1 MNRKLA
7 HGIGAAFVMA
17 LLAAV
22 LSVGASAS
30 ETMQKVMYLDENG
43 VEKTTTATV
52 VESLPDDAED
62 QNVTWTDGWYVVA
75 DEVTIRGNVTVEGNV
90 NLILSL
96 RSYLG
101 IEGSVF
107 DGSVDGQQG
116 HLNIY
121 AQHISGE
128 NAYHGWE
135 ASAIGHLEL
144 TGNEESS
151 CIYVNTG
158 LYGGCIDGKI
168 SAASLHVHHG
178 FLNAN
183 RPFSS
188 IYPGTFAISGGYAAV
203 NLECSKAT
211 ISGGTV
217 EGKISSG
224 EVEITGGTINSSEYE
239 PYVIESTGDIKIF
252 GGEINGGVCAND
264 NGKVTIIG
272 GIICPSESG
281 GDEIVSGGD
290 ITISGGEIN
299 GKVRSMDS
307 LVVEGGTI
315 KTDEWSRAILG
326 ARDVTITGGTI
337 VGEVH
342 SEGTITIDGEDA
354 EVQGGV
360 SAGNTVNL
368 KAGKIGEVLFYS
380 DVYHLVVNIVGGT
393 VTGDVTG
400 SEIYVGD
407 KENGTLPMV
416 RGNISVRGEEVDFVS
431 IAFGV
436 GVYSGTVVGSIN
448 TPRFF
453 MEGGEVRGNVQV
465 ESYGGWM
472 DDGTCSSLTLQGR
485 ATFNINGGTIQRL
498 YTSSSVAVN
507 AGSIGTLTGG
517 GDHAVVYDNTAGKA
531 LPEDFVPKQ
540 MLYLSYD
547 KVNEAVTGFADGN
560 LSFPEDFSITA
571 PSEWEDQAQM
581 EVTILPGATVTVP
594 WMFYKGTLL
603 VEGEFLGRDADGPV
617 VYGTTP
623 YYAINADAETVS
635 GVSATGAIVRDGVT
649 FAQPDALVTLTPKE
663 SGAVRWAVEPA
674 TLTVQNNKFYMPD
687 EVVDIK
693 ASKLPLEDTPKLG
706 IDSKGENLTGLTV
719 GAYYSISD
727 AIFRPSKTTLPIRPE
742 WYGTTVTIIKLGDGF
757 ATADSFAQSLAIPA
771 KSSGG
776 GTVTPTPTPGG
787 DDSGWEQVEEEITEA
802 KPGATVT
809 VEDPDIPG
817 EVLEALAGED
827 VTLRVEV
834 NSSLSW
840 EIKGE
845 NLKIS
850 ASYSDLDLAVT
861 WKSQGIPA
869 HLLSPLLGRETVQ
882 FSVKHDG
889 EFGFPAALVTDL
901 GRANAG
907 RWANLY
913 HYNEKD
919 GAMEFEA
926 AVQIGAEGKARLP
939 MSHASQHAVVI
950 HEKSH
955 QLPFTDIPNSWYTEA
970 VRYVYTHNM
979 MAGTS
984 GTTFVPTK
992 SLTRAE
998 VAQVLYNIEDQPEVN
1013 GTTSFADSAAHWA
1026 KTPIAWAEQIG
1037 VVDGYEDGTFR
1048 PDQPVTREEFAQ
1060 MLYDYAAYKGYDLT
1074 AEGDLSA
1081 FPDGD
1086 QVQKWALP
1094 AMTWAN
1100 GNALIN
1106 GHDDGTL
1113 EPGGTTTRAQAA
1125 SILMRFDQK
1134 LVEE

>member
-1 MNRKLA
+1 MKRKLA

-22 LSVGASAS
+22 FSMGASAR
-30 ETMQKVMYLDENG
+30 TMENVMYLDENG
-43 VEKTTTATV
+43 VVKYAESATV
-52 VESLPDDAED
+52 VESVWDDGGD
-62 QNVTWTDGWYVVA
+62 PNVTWTDGWYVVA
-75 DEVTIRGNVTVEGNV
+75 DDVTIPGNVTVEGNV
-90 NLILSL
+90 NLILKGFRDPEKEIVIETTSL
-96 RSYLG
+96 S
-101 IEGSVF
+101 IEGNITG
-107 DGSVDGQQG
+107 DGTLAIYGQGEGDGPGGWQTWSLGELRCNTGIYVDTTIYGGVVGGPFGIYPRPTLTVDGGYFNIGDQD
-116 HLNIY
+116 LN
-121 AQHISGE
+121 QDLLCDVFTIS
-128 NAYHGWE
+128 
-135 ASAIGHLEL
+135 S
-144 TGNEESS
+144 
-151 CIYVNTG
+151 
-158 LYGGCIDGKI
+158 
-168 SAASLHVHHG
+168 
-178 FLNAN
+178 
-183 RPFSS
+183 
-188 IYPGTFAISGGYAAV
+188 GYAAG
-203 NLECSKAT
+203 NLQCSKAT
-211 ISGGTV
+211 ISGGTFK
-217 EGKISSG
+217 GKISSG

-239 PYVIESTGDIKIF
+239 PYVIECSGDIKIS
-252 GGEINGGVCAND
+252 GGEVNGHVHSSGKIEINSENGKPEINGRV
-264 NGKVTIIG
+264 
-272 GIICPSESG
+272 ES
-281 GDEIVSGGD
+281 DGD
-290 ITISGGEIN
+290 IAISGGQVN
-299 GKVRSMDS
+299 GSVYANYDS
-307 LVVEGGTI
+307 YGIGTATIAGGTV
-315 KTDEWSRAILG
+315 TDSVNG
-326 ARDVTITGGTI
+326 TMVDVTDAKLGSAYASKTLNIRGKT
-337 VGEVH
+337 V
-342 SEGTITIDGEDA
+342 IDGD
-354 EVQGGV
+354 V
-360 SAGNTVNL
+360 SAGGTVNMYS
-368 KAGKIGEVLFYS
+368 GTIGG
-380 DVYHLVVNIVGGT
+380 VYMLATDMGSLTVNIVGGT
-393 VTGDVTG
+393 VTGEVNG

-407 KENGTLPMV
+407 KENGTSSV
-416 RGNISVRGEEVDFVS
+416 VQGGISVIVRDELGGSVTVR
-431 IAFGV
+431 
-436 GVYSGTVVGSIN
+436 SGTVVGQIN
-448 TPRFF
+448 TPYFI

-465 ESYGGWM
+465 EGYGGWM
-472 DDGTCSSLTLQGR
+472 DDGTCASLTLQGSN
-485 ATFNINGGTIQRL
+485 TFSVNKGTIQQL
-498 YTSSSVAVN
+498 YTSGRVVVN
-507 AGSIGTLTGG
+507 EGATINNLIGG
-517 GDHAVVYDNTAGKA
+517 GGHAVVCDNTAGEA
-531 LPEDFVPKQ
+531 LPENFVPKQ
-540 MLYLSYD
+540 MLYLSFD
-547 KVNEAVTGFADGN
+547 KVNKRVTGFADGN

-571 PSEWEDQAQM
+571 PSEWGDQAQM

-635 GVSATGAIVRDGVT
+635 GVSVTGAIVRDGVT

-663 SGAVRWAVEPA
+663 SGSVRWAVEPA

-757 ATADSFAQSLAIPA
+757 ATADSFAQSLSIPA
-771 KSSGG
+771 KRSGG
-776 GTVTPTPTPGG
+776 GTVTPAPTPGG
-787 DDSGWEQVEEEITEA
+787 DDSSWEQVEEEIADA

-817 EVLEALAGED
+817 EILEALAGED

-845 NLKIS
+845 DLKIS

-926 AVQIGAEGKARLP
+926 AVQISAEGKARLP
-939 MSHASQHAVVI
+939 MSHASQYAVVI

-955 QLPFTDIPNSWYTEA
+955 QLPFTDLGEDQWYESA
-970 VRYVYTHNM
+970 VRYAYTHGIM
-979 MAGTS
+979 QGTS
-984 GTTFVPTK
+984 GTNFLPTK

-1026 KTPIAWAEQIG
+1026 KTPIAWAESTS

-1048 PDQPVTREEFAQ
+1048 PDEPVTRQEFAQ
-1060 MLYDYAAYKGYDLT
+1060 MLYNYAAYKGYDLT
-1074 AEGDLSA
+1074 AEGDLTA

-1086 QVQKWALP
+1086 QVQEWALP
-1094 AMTWAN
+1094 AMRWAN

>member
-1 MNRKLA
+1 MNRKRA

-22 LSVGASAS
+22 FSMGASAS
-30 ETMQKVMYLDENG
+30 GTMQKVMYLDENG
-43 VEKTTTATV
+43 DKQYAESATV
-52 VESLPDDAED
+52 VESVWDDWGD
-62 QNVTWTDGWYVVA
+62 PNVTWTDGWYVVA
-75 DEVTIRGNVTVEGNV
+75 DDVTIPGNVTVKGNV
-90 NLILSL
+90 HLILQGRPASKNEEGIDKSL
-96 RSYLG
+96 LEIQGSILGDGHLYVYGQGEGDGPGGWQTWSLGELRCNTGIYLDTTIYGGVVGGPFG
-101 IEGSVF
+101 IYPRPTLT
-107 DGSVDGQQG
+107 VDGGYFNIGDQD
-116 HLNIY
+116 LN
-121 AQHISGE
+121 QDLLCDVFTIS
-128 NAYHGWE
+128 
-135 ASAIGHLEL
+135 S
-144 TGNEESS
+144 
-151 CIYVNTG
+151 
-158 LYGGCIDGKI
+158 
-168 SAASLHVHHG
+168 
-178 FLNAN
+178 
-183 RPFSS
+183 
-188 IYPGTFAISGGYAAV
+188 GYAAG
-203 NLECSKAT
+203 NLQCSKAT
-211 ISGGTV
+211 VSGGTV

-239 PYVIESTGDIKIF
+239 PYVIECSGDIKIS
-252 GGEINGGVCAND
+252 GGEVNGHVHSSGKIEINSENGKPEINGRV
-264 NGKVTIIG
+264 
-272 GIICPSESG
+272 ES
-281 GDEIVSGGD
+281 DGD
-290 ITISGGEIN
+290 IAISGGQVN
-299 GKVRSMDS
+299 GSVYANYDS
-307 LVVEGGTI
+307 YGIGT
-315 KTDEWSRAILG
+315 A
-326 ARDVTITGGTI
+326 TITGGT
-337 VGEVH
+337 VTDSVNGTMVDVTDATLGSAYA
-342 SEGTITIDGEDA
+342 SETLNIRGNTVIFDA
-354 EVQGGV
+354 V
-360 SAGNTVNL
+360 SAGSTVNMYS
-368 KAGKIGEVLFYS
+368 GTIGGVYMLAS
-380 DVYHLVVNIVGGT
+380 DMGSLTVNITGGT
-393 VTGDVTG
+393 VTGDVNG
-400 SEIYVGD
+400 SVIYVGD
-407 KENGTLPMV
+407 QDGKTEPV
-416 RGNISVRGEEVDFVS
+416 IRGSIPNTRGSSEHSVT
-431 IAFGV
+431 
-436 GVYSGTVVGSIN
+436 VYSGTIEGDID
-448 TPRFF
+448 TPFF
-453 MEGGEVRGNVQV
+453 TMEGGKVQGNVPV
-465 ESYGGWM
+465 GGFGGWM
-472 DDGTCSSLTLQGR
+472 DAGTCASLTLQHSYI
-485 ATFNINGGTIQRL
+485 INGGTIQQL
-498 YTSSSVAVN
+498 YTSGSVVVN
-507 AGSIGTLTGG
+507 AGTIGTFTGG
-517 GDHAVVYDNTAGKA
+517 GGHAVVYDNTAGEA
-531 LPEDFVPKQ
+531 LPENFVPNQ
-540 MLYLSYD
+540 MLYLSFD
-547 KVNEAVTGFADGN
+547 KANETVTGFADGVVN
-560 LSFPEDFSITA
+560 LPEDFSITA
-571 PSEWEDQAQM
+571 PSEWGDQAQM

-603 VEGEFLGRDADGPV
+603 VEGEFLGRDGDRPV

-635 GVSATGAIVRDGVT
+635 GVSAAGAIVRDGVT
-649 FAQPDALVTLTPKE
+649 FAQPDTLVTLTPKE

-674 TLTVQNNKFYMPD
+674 SLTVQNNKFYMPD

-776 GTVTPTPTPGG
+776 GTVTPAPTPGG
-787 DDSGWEQVEEEITEA
+787 DDSSWEQVEEEIADA

-817 EVLEALAGED
+817 EVLEALAGEN
-827 VTLRVEV
+827 VTLRVKV

-845 NLKIS
+845 DLKIS

-861 WKSQGIPA
+861 WKSQGIPVA
-869 HLLSPLLGRETVQ
+869 LLSPLLGRETVQ

-919 GAMEFEA
+919 GTMEFEA
-926 AVQIGAEGKARLP
+926 AVQISAEGKARLP
-939 MSHASQHAVVI
+939 MSHASQYAVVI

-955 QLPFTDIPNSWYTEA
+955 QLPFTDLGEDQWYESA
-970 VRYVYTHNM
+970 VRYAYTHGIM
-979 MAGTS
+979 QGTS
-984 GTTFVPTK
+984 GTNFLPTK

-1026 KTPIAWAEQIG
+1026 KTPIAWAEQTG

-1048 PDQPVTREEFAQ
+1048 PDESVTRQEFAQ
-1060 MLYDYAAYKGYDLT
+1060 MLYNYAAYKGYDLT
-1074 AEGDLSA
+1074 AEGDLTA

-1086 QVQKWALP
+1086 QVQEWALP
-1094 AMTWAN
+1094 AMRWAN

>member
-7 HGIGAAFVMA
+7 HGIGVAFVMA

-22 LSVGASAS
+22 LSMGASAA
-30 ETMQKVMYLDENG
+30 ETMQNVMYLDENG
-43 VEKTTTATV
+43 KEQTTTATV
-52 VESLPDDAED
+52 VESLPGDVEG
-62 QNVTWTDGWYVVA
+62 QNVTWTGGWYVVPA
-75 DEVTIRGNVTVEGNV
+75 DETVSIYENVTVEGTV
-90 NLILSL
+90 NLILEPRSKLEINGDIIGNETASL
-96 RSYLG
+96 KVYSQINPNSDKWQDWLPTAVGSLYCYNSINLG
-101 IEGSVF
+101 SLSLVG
-107 DGSVDGQQG
+107 GCVDGNEFWFTDLTVNG
-116 HLNIY
+116 GYLNGMGQVHDIVCNNSFD
-121 AQHISGE
+121 IS
-128 NAYHGWE
+128 
-135 ASAIGHLEL
+135 S
-144 TGNEESS
+144 
-151 CIYVNTG
+151 
-158 LYGGCIDGKI
+158 
-168 SAASLHVHHG
+168 
-178 FLNAN
+178 
-183 RPFSS
+183 
-188 IYPGTFAISGGYAAV
+188 GYAAG
-203 NLECSKAT
+203 NLQCGKAT
-211 ISGGTV
+211 VSGGTV
-217 EGKISSG
+217 EGKITSG
-224 EVEITGGTINSSEYE
+224 EETEINGGTVISSDYGSD
-239 PYVIESTGDIKIF
+239 VVESTGDIAIS
-252 GGEINGGVCAND
+252 GGEINGGVFSSS
-264 NGKVTIIG
+264 G
-272 GIICPSESG
+272 GIS
-281 GDEIVSGGD
+281 
-290 ITISGGEIN
+290 
-299 GKVRSMDS
+299 VRD
-307 LVVEGGTI
+307 GTI
-315 KTDEWSRAILG
+315 DAGGWYRAILG

-342 SEGTITIDGEDA
+342 SEGTITVDGEDA

-368 KAGKIGEVLFYS
+368 KAGKIGEVLFYA
-380 DVYHLVVNIVGGT
+380 DVGHLVVNIMGGT
-393 VTGDVTG
+393 VTGDVNG

-407 KENGTLPMV
+407 KESGTSPV
-416 RGNISVRGEEVDFVS
+416 IKGNISVIVRDELGGSVTVR
-431 IAFGV
+431 
-436 GVYSGTVVGSIN
+436 SGTVVGQIN
-448 TPRFF
+448 TPFF
-453 MEGGEVRGNVQV
+453 IMEGGEVRGHVQV
-465 ESYGGWM
+465 EGYGGWM
-472 DDGTCSSLTLQGR
+472 DDGTCASLTLQQSYI
-485 ATFNINGGTIQRL
+485 INGGTIQQL
-498 YTSSSVAVN
+498 YTSGSVVVN
-507 AGSIGTLTGG
+507 AGTIGTFTGG
-517 GDHAVVYDNTAGKA
+517 GGHAVVYDNTAGEA
-531 LPEDFVPKQ
+531 LPENFVPNQ
-540 MLYLSYD
+540 MLYLSFD
-547 KVNEAVTGFADGN
+547 KANETVTGFADGN

-603 VEGEFLGRDADGPV
+603 VEGEFLGRDGDRPV

-635 GVSATGAIVRDGVT
+635 GVSAAGAIVRDGVT

-674 TLTVQNNKFYMPD
+674 SLTVQNNKFYMPD

-926 AVQIGAEGKARLP
+926 AVQISAEGKARLP
-939 MSHASQHAVVI
+939 MSHASQYAVVI

-955 QLPFTDIPNSWYTEA
+955 QLPFADIPNSWYTES

-1026 KTPIAWAEQIG
+1026 KTPIAWAESTG

-1048 PDQPVTREEFAQ
+1048 PENAVTRQEFAQ
-1060 MLYDYAAYKGYDLT
+1060 MMYNYAKYKGYDLT
-1074 AEGDLSA
+1074 AQGDLA
-1081 FPDGD
+1081 QFPNGD
-1086 QVQKWALP
+1086 SVQEWAVP

-1113 EPGGTTTRAQAA
+1113 EPGGSTTRAQAA
-1125 SILMRFDQK
+1125 SILMRFDQN
-1134 LVEE
+1134 LVRN

>member
-1 MNRKLA
+1 MKRKLA
-7 HGIGAAFVMA
+7 HVFGAAFVMA

-22 LSVGASAS
+22 FSMGASAS

-52 VESLPDDAED
+52 VESLPGDVED
-62 QNVTWTDGWYVVA
+62 QNVTWTGGWYVVPA
-75 DEVTIRGNVTVEGNV
+75 DKTVSIYGNITMENDVY
-90 NLILSL
+90 LILEGRPASEFEEGIDKSL
-96 RSYLG
+96 LEIQGSILG
-101 IEGSVF
+101 DGHLYVYGQGEGDSPGGLQTGALGELRCNTGIYVDTTIYGGVVGGPF
-107 DGSVDGQQG
+107 GIYPRPTLTVDGGYFNIGDQD
-116 HLNIY
+116 LN
-121 AQHISGE
+121 QDLLCDVFTIS
-128 NAYHGWE
+128 
-135 ASAIGHLEL
+135 S
-144 TGNEESS
+144 
-151 CIYVNTG
+151 
-158 LYGGCIDGKI
+158 
-168 SAASLHVHHG
+168 
-178 FLNAN
+178 
-183 RPFSS
+183 
-188 IYPGTFAISGGYAAV
+188 GYAAG
-203 NLECSKAT
+203 NLQCSKAT
-211 ISGGTV
+211 VSGGTV

-224 EVEITGGTINSSEYE
+224 EVEITGGTVNSSEYE
-239 PYVIESTGDIKIF
+239 PYVIESTGDIKIS
-252 GGEINGGVCAND
+252 GGEVNGHVHSSGKIEINSENGKPEINGRV
-264 NGKVTIIG
+264 
-272 GIICPSESG
+272 ES
-281 GDEIVSGGD
+281 DGD
-290 ITISGGEIN
+290 IAISGGQVN
-299 GKVRSMDS
+299 GSVYANYDS
-307 LVVEGGTI
+307 YGIGT
-315 KTDEWSRAILG
+315 A
-326 ARDVTITGGTI
+326 TITGGT
-337 VGEVH
+337 VTDSVNGTMVDVTDATLGSAYA
-342 SEGTITIDGEDA
+342 SETLNIRGNTVIFDA
-354 EVQGGV
+354 V
-360 SAGNTVNL
+360 SAGSTVNMYS
-368 KAGKIGEVLFYS
+368 GTIGGVYMLAS
-380 DVYHLVVNIVGGT
+380 DMGSLTVNITGGT
-393 VTGDVTG
+393 VTGDVNG
-400 SEIYVGD
+400 SVIYVGD
-407 KENGTLPMV
+407 QDGKTEPV
-416 RGNISVRGEEVDFVS
+416 IRGSIPNTRGSSEHSVT
-431 IAFGV
+431 
-436 GVYSGTVVGSIN
+436 VYSGTIEGDID
-448 TPRFF
+448 TPFF
-453 MEGGEVRGNVQV
+453 TMEGGKVQGNVQV
-465 ESYGGWM
+465 GGFGGWM
-472 DDGTCSSLTLQGR
+472 DAGTCASLTLQGSN
-485 ATFNINGGTIQRL
+485 TFSVNKGTIQQL
-498 YTSSSVAVN
+498 YTSGRVVVN
-507 AGSIGTLTGG
+507 EGATINNLIGG
-517 GDHAVVYDNTAGKA
+517 GGHAVVCDNTAGEA
-531 LPEDFVPKQ
+531 LPENFVPKQ
-540 MLYLSYD
+540 MLYLSFD
-547 KVNEAVTGFADGN
+547 KVNKRVTGFADGN

-674 TLTVQNNKFYMPD
+674 ALTVQSNKFYMPD
-687 EVVDIK
+687 EVVNIK

-706 IDSKGENLTGLTV
+706 IDSKGENFTGLTV

-742 WYGTTVTIIKLGDGF
+742 WYGATVTIIKLGDGF

-776 GTVTPTPTPGG
+776 GTVTPAPTPGG
-787 DDSGWEQVEEEITEA
+787 DDSSWEQVEEEIADA

-817 EVLEALAGED
+817 EVLEALAGEN
-827 VTLRVEV
+827 VTLRVKV

-845 NLKIS
+845 DLKIS

-861 WKSQGIPA
+861 WKSQGIPVA
-869 HLLSPLLGRETVQ
+869 LLSPLLGRETVQ

-919 GAMEFEA
+919 GTMEFEA
-926 AVQIGAEGKARLP
+926 AVQISAEGKARLP
-939 MSHASQHAVVI
+939 MSHASQYAVVI

-955 QLPFTDIPNSWYTEA
+955 QLPFADIPNSWYTES

-1026 KTPIAWAEQIG
+1026 KTPIVWAEQTG

-1048 PDQPVTREEFAQ
+1048 PDQPVTRQEFAQ
-1060 MLYDYAAYKGYDLT
+1060 MMYNYAKYKGYDLT
-1074 AEGDLSA
+1074 AKGDLSR
-1081 FPDGD
+1081 FPDGS
-1086 QVQKWALP
+1086 QVQDWALP
-1094 AMTWAN
+1094 AMSWAN

-1106 GHDDGTL
+1106 GHDDGIL
-1113 EPGGTTTRAQAA
+1113 QPGGTTTRAQAA

>member
-22 LSVGASAS
+22 FSMGASAS

-43 VEKTTTATV
+43 DKQYAESATV

-121 AQHISGE
+121 AQHISDE

-183 RPFSS
+183 CPFSS
-188 IYPGTFAISGGYAAV
+188 IYPGTFAISGGYAAG
-203 NLECSKAT
+203 NLQCSKAT
-211 ISGGTV
+211 ISGGTFK
-217 EGKISSG
+217 GKISSG

-239 PYVIESTGDIKIF
+239 PYVIECSGDIKIS
-252 GGEINGGVCAND
+252 GGEVNGHVHSSGKIEINSENGKPEINGRV
-264 NGKVTIIG
+264 
-272 GIICPSESG
+272 ES
-281 GDEIVSGGD
+281 DGD
-290 ITISGGEIN
+290 IAISGGQVN
-299 GKVRSMDS
+299 GSVYANYDS
-307 LVVEGGTI
+307 YGIGT
-315 KTDEWSRAILG
+315 A
-326 ARDVTITGGTI
+326 TITGGT
-337 VGEVH
+337 VTDSVNGTMVDVTDATLGSAYA
-342 SEGTITIDGEDA
+342 SETLNIRGNTVIFDA
-354 EVQGGV
+354 V
-360 SAGNTVNL
+360 SAGSTVNMYS
-368 KAGKIGEVLFYS
+368 GTIGG
-380 DVYHLVVNIVGGT
+380 VYMLATDMGSLTVNIVGGT
-393 VTGDVTG
+393 VTGEVNG

-407 KENGTLPMV
+407 KENGTSPV
-416 RGNISVRGEEVDFVS
+416 VQGGISVIVRDELGGSVTVR
-431 IAFGV
+431 
-436 GVYSGTVVGSIN
+436 SGTVVGQIN
-448 TPRFF
+448 TPYFI

-465 ESYGGWM
+465 EGYGGWM
-472 DDGTCSSLTLQGR
+472 DDGTCASLTLQGSN
-485 ATFNINGGTIQRL
+485 TFSVNKGTIQQL
-498 YTSSSVAVN
+498 YTSGRVVVN
-507 AGSIGTLTGG
+507 EGATINNLIGG
-517 GDHAVVYDNTAGKA
+517 GGHAVVCDNTAGEA
-531 LPEDFVPKQ
+531 LPENFVPKQ
-540 MLYLSYD
+540 MLYLSFD
-547 KVNEAVTGFADGN
+547 KVNKRVTGFADGN

-571 PSEWEDQAQM
+571 PSEWGDQAQM

-603 VEGEFLGRDADGPV
+603 VEGEFLGRDGDRPV

-635 GVSATGAIVRDGVT
+635 GVSAAGAIVRDGVT
-649 FAQPDALVTLTPKE
+649 FAQPDTLVTLTPKE

-674 TLTVQNNKFYMPD
+674 SLTVQNNKFYMPD

-757 ATADSFAQSLAIPA
+757 ATADSFAQSLAIPT

-776 GTVTPTPTPGG
+776 GTVTPAPTPGG
-787 DDSGWEQVEEEITEA
+787 DDSSWEQVEEEIADA

-817 EVLEALAGED
+817 EVLEALAGEN
-827 VTLRVEV
+827 VTLRVKV

-845 NLKIS
+845 DLKIS

-861 WKSQGIPA
+861 WKSQGIPVA
-869 HLLSPLLGRETVQ
+869 LLSPLLGRETVQ

-926 AVQIGAEGKARLP
+926 AVQISAEGKARLP
-939 MSHASQHAVVI
+939 MSHASQYAVVI

-955 QLPFTDIPNSWYTEA
+955 QLPFTDLGEDQWYESA
-970 VRYVYTHNM
+970 VRYAYTHGIM
-979 MAGTS
+979 QGTS
-984 GTTFVPTK
+984 GTNFLPTK

-1026 KTPIAWAEQIG
+1026 KTPIAWAESTS

-1048 PDQPVTREEFAQ
+1048 PDEPVTRQEFAQ
-1060 MLYDYAAYKGYDLT
+1060 MLYNYAAYKGYDLT
-1074 AEGDLSA
+1074 AEGDLTA

-1086 QVQKWALP
+1086 QVQEWALP
-1094 AMTWAN
+1094 AMRWAN

>member
-1 MNRKLA
+1 MKRKLA

-22 LSVGASAS
+22 FSMGASAQ
-30 ETMQKVMYLDENG
+30 TLDDVMYLDENG
-43 VEKTTTATV
+43 DKQYAESATV
-52 VESLPDDAED
+52 VESVWDDWGD
-62 QNVTWTDGWYVVA
+62 PNVTWTDGWYVVA
-75 DEVTIRGNVTVEGNV
+75 DDVTIPGNVTVKGNV
-90 NLILSL
+90 HLILQGRPASKNEEGIDKSL
-96 RSYLG
+96 LEIQGSISGDGHLYVYGQGEGDGPGGWQTGALG
-101 IEGSVF
+101 ELRRNTGIYVDTTIYGGVVGGPFGAYPS
-107 DGSVDGQQG
+107 STLTVDGG
-116 HLNIY
+116 YFNIDIDN
-121 AQHISGE
+121 HELLCDVFTIS
-128 NAYHGWE
+128 
-135 ASAIGHLEL
+135 S
-144 TGNEESS
+144 
-151 CIYVNTG
+151 
-158 LYGGCIDGKI
+158 
-168 SAASLHVHHG
+168 
-178 FLNAN
+178 
-183 RPFSS
+183 
-188 IYPGTFAISGGYAAV
+188 GYAAG
-203 NLECSKAT
+203 NLQCSKAT
-211 ISGGTV
+211 VSGGSFKG
-217 EGKISSG
+217 EIASG

-239 PYVIESTGDIKIF
+239 PYDIESTGDIKIS
-252 GGEINGGVCAND
+252 GGEVNGHVHSSGNIEINSENGNPEINGSV
-264 NGKVTIIG
+264 
-272 GIICPSESG
+272 ES
-281 GDEIVSGGD
+281 DGD
-290 ITISGGEIN
+290 IAISGGQVN
-299 GKVRSMDS
+299 GSVYANYDS
-307 LVVEGGTI
+307 YGIGT
-315 KTDEWSRAILG
+315 A
-326 ARDVTITGGTI
+326 TITGGT
-337 VGEVH
+337 VTGGVNGTMVDVTDATLGSAYA
-342 SEGTITIDGEDA
+342 SETLNIRGNTVIFDA
-354 EVQGGV
+354 V
-360 SAGNTVNL
+360 SAGSTVNMYS
-368 KAGKIGEVLFYS
+368 GTIGGVYMLAS
-380 DVYHLVVNIVGGT
+380 DMGSLTVNITGGT
-393 VTGDVTG
+393 VTGDVNG

-407 KENGTLPMV
+407 KESGTSPV
-416 RGNISVRGEEVDFVS
+416 IKGNISVIVRDELGGSVTVR
-431 IAFGV
+431 
-436 GVYSGTVVGSIN
+436 SGTVVGDIN
-448 TPRFF
+448 TTPRFT
-453 MEGGEVRGNVQV
+453 MEGGEVQGIVWVGPRGGQ
-465 ESYGGWM
+465 M
-472 DDGTCSSLTLQGR
+472 DDGKCACLILQGDY
-485 ATFNINGGTIQRL
+485 AFTMNGGTIQQFYAL
-498 YTSSSVAVN
+498 GSVIIN
-507 AGSIGTLTGG
+507 KGTIGKLI
-517 GDHAVVYDNTAGKA
+517 GDGDGAVVYDNTAGKA
-531 LPEDFVPKQ
+531 LPRDFVPKQ

-547 KVNEAVTGFADGN
+547 KANMTVTGYADGVVN
-560 LSFPEDFSITA
+560 LPEDFSITA
-571 PSEWEDQAQM
+571 PSEWGDQAQM

-603 VEGEFLGRDADGPV
+603 VEGEFLGRDGDTPV
-617 VYGTTP
+617 VDGTTP

-635 GVSATGAIVRDGVT
+635 GVSATGAIVQDGVT

-674 TLTVQNNKFYMPD
+674 ALTVQNNKFYMPD

-845 NLKIS
+845 DLKIS

-861 WKSQGIPA
+861 WKSQGIPG
-869 HLLSPLLGRETVQ
+869 HVLSPLMGRETMQ

-939 MSHASQHAVVI
+939 MSHASQYAVVI

-955 QLPFTDIPNSWYTEA
+955 QLPFNDIPNSWYTEA

-1026 KTPIAWAEQIG
+1026 KTPIAWAEQTG

-1048 PDQPVTREEFAQ
+1048 PENAVTRQEFAQ
-1060 MLYDYAAYKGYDLT
+1060 MMYNYAKYKGYDLT
-1074 AEGDLSA
+1074 AQGDLA
-1081 FPDGD
+1081 QFPDGD
-1086 QVQKWALP
+1086 SVQEWAVP